1 MKKRMIWV
9 VLAAMLLSLLAG
21 CGPTD
26 PTAGSVAPSG
36 TNPGKTDPP
45 TTGTVAPEPTDGPK
59 PTDAPDDLLR
69 DEEQLRVFQTMFEFP
84 NSTNDFW
91 NLALFQAYQDPL
103 DANLYKLFYN
113 GFNDESPITDEEKQ
127 ALFTQSWEGEL
138 SITRCPVEK
147 MNRVLQEIFGLS
159 LSDYD
164 QAALEKFTYLES
176 TGSYY
181 LFHNDAAG
189 LSEFKAEGY
198 RLLEDGCVELV
209 YSYDNGARTGAVIL
223 KPEQDGYRIISN
235 SLAN

>member
-9 VLAAMLLSLLAG
+9 ILAAMLLSLLAG

-45 TTGTVAPEPTDGPK
+45 TTGTVAPEPTDGTK

-69 DEEQLRVFQTMFEFP
+69 DEEQLRVFQTMFEYP
-84 NSTNDFW
+84 NANSNFW

-138 SITRCPVEK
+138 SIIRCPVEK
-147 MNRVLQEIFGLS
+147 MNSVLQELFGLS

-181 LFHNDAAG
+181 LCHNDAMANAG
-189 LSEFKAEGY
+189 FKAEGY
-198 RLLEDGCVELV
+198 RVLEDGCVELV
-209 YSYDNGARTGAVIL
+209 YSYDNGARTGSVIL
-223 KPEQDGYRIISN
+223 KPVQDGYRIISN

>member
-127 ALFTQSWEGEL
+127 ALFTQS
-138 SITRCPVEK
+138 
-147 MNRVLQEIFGLS
+147 
-159 LSDYD
+159 
-164 QAALEKFTYLES
+164 
-176 TGSYY
+176 
-181 LFHNDAAG
+181 
-189 LSEFKAEGY
+189 
-198 RLLEDGCVELV
+198 
-209 YSYDNGARTGAVIL
+209 
-223 KPEQDGYRIISN
+223 
-235 SLAN
+235 

>member
-1 MKKRMIWV
+1 MKKQMVWV
-9 VLAAMLLSLLAG
+9 ILAAMLLSLLAG
-21 CGPTD
+21 CVPGD
-26 PTAGSVAPSG
+26 PTTGSITPSG
-36 TNPGKTDPP
+36 TND
-45 TTGTVAPEPTDGPK
+45 TTAGTNAPEPTDAPQ

-69 DEEQLRVFQTMFEFP
+69 DDEHLQVFQTMFEFP

-113 GFNDESPITDEEKQ
+113 GFRDESPITDEEKQ

-147 MNRVLQEIFGLS
+147 MNGVLQEIFGLS

-176 TGSYY
+176 TDSYY

-209 YSYDNGARTGAVIL
+209 YSYEDYKPWAGSVIL
-223 KPEQDGYRIISN
+223 KPVQDGYHIISN
-235 SLAN
+235 TLTQ